1 MPNFYSTQY
10 SLGQSL
16 GQNQKIYCW
25 LYIVFTFVILYQ
37 QPTTSSTFSDTITL
51 YIKERAY
58 FVIKKYGKLY
68 CIDY

>member
-1 MPNFYSTQY
+1 M
-10 SLGQSL
+10 LG
-16 GQNQKIYCW
+16 
-25 LYIVFTFVILYQ
+25 YIIDLQGYLPVSNELF
-37 QPTTSSTFSDTITL
+37 STFSDTITL